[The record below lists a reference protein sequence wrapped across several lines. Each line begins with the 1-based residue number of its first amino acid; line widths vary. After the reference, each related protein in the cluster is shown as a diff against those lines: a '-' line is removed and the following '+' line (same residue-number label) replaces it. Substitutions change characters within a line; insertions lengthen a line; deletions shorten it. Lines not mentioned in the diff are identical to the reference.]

1 MSLPSSAHRSFLV
14 TFVAG
19 TDPEDWIKSKHLSRF
34 LQGTTDKAAETSN
47 DWGHICAVNAISDA
61 TRRRDAAARRKE
73 EEEAKHR
80 DEIAEL
86 RFQIALREEFRTIE
100 ARIRNSEPNGFWQ
113 RKIDVLWAYLTEDRF
128 LTDLASSFGLTIAM
142 MEKEAQRG
150 RHLFAKH
157 GASEDLMKSIGR

>member
-19 TDPEDWIKSKHLSRF
+19 TDPEDWIKSKHLARF
-34 LQGTTDKAAETSN
+34 LQGTEDKSAETCHN
-47 DWGHICAVNAISDA
+47 WGHVCAVNAVSDA
-61 TRRRDAAARRKE
+61 IGRRNAAINRKA

-86 RFQIALREEFRTIE
+86 RYQIGLREEFRTIE
-100 ARIRNSEPNGFWQ
+100 ARIRNSDHKGFWQ
-113 RKIDVLWAYLTEDRF
+113 RKVDILWSYLTEDRY
-128 LTDLASSFGLTIAM
+128 LNDLASSFGLTVAM

-150 RHLFAKH
+150 RALFAKH
-157 GASEDLMKSIGR
+157 GASDDLMGAISR

>member
-19 TDPEDWIKSKHLSRF
+19 TDPDDWIKSKHLARF

-61 TRRRDAAARRKE
+61 TRRRDAAARRKA
-73 EEEAKHR
+73 EEEAKHH

-86 RFQIALREEFRTIE
+86 RYQIRLREEFRTIE

-113 RKIDVLWAYLTEDRF
+113 RKIDILWAYLTEDRY
-128 LTDLASSFGLTIAM
+128 LTDLAASFSLTEDSIN
-142 MEKEAQRG
+142 KEAQRG
-150 RHLFAKH
+150 RVLFVKH
-157 GASEDLMKSIGR
+157 GASEDLMKAIGR